1 MSNESI
7 TLISLVLLV
16 LVAILYNRIHNTPQ
30 KKLIR
35 LKVHLVSLKESS
47 KECEEELK
55 DLLDMFKKSLKDGS
69 SEEYQN
75 KLEKLYLRMCDPSS
89 YFKMRAES
97 VKKEIRVLEKQIE
110 LVNY

>member
-1 MSNESI
+1 
-7 TLISLVLLV
+7 
-16 LVAILYNRIHNTPQ
+16 
-30 KKLIR
+30 
-35 LKVHLVSLKESS
+35 
-47 KECEEELK
+47 
-55 DLLDMFKKSLKDGS
+55 MFKKSLKDGS